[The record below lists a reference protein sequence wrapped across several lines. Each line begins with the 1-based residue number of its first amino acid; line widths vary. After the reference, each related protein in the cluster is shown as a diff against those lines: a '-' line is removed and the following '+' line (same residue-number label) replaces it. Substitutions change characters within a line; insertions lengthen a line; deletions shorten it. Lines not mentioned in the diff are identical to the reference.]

1 MSSAYGRI
9 PKPQGTSDLSTILPI
24 KKVLRNGIEGYIQ
37 QVDPNNKH
45 LVDYLHSRFNKE
57 IEDGSTYPQ
66 ENTLNE
72 QEFRDYFLG
81 YDAFVMSKDGIIE
94 PQVDYDWTDKII
106 GMFYIK
112 PNYPGRCSH
121 ICNGGF
127 FVMEHY
133 RGVGA
138 GVAMGEAFKILVP
151 AIGYKASLFNLVFEN
166 NPGSIAIWKKLGFQ
180 QVGRI
185 PNAGRLKNSPDKLV
199 DALMFYYDF
208 SQ

>member
-1 MSSAYGRI
+1 
-9 PKPQGTSDLSTILPI
+9 
-24 KKVLRNGIEGYIQ
+24 
-37 QVDPNNKH
+37 
-45 LVDYLHSRFNKE
+45 
-57 IEDGSTYPQ
+57 
-66 ENTLNE
+66 
-72 QEFRDYFLG
+72 
-81 YDAFVMSKDGIIE
+81 
-94 PQVDYDWTDKII
+94 
-106 GMFYIK
+106 
-112 PNYPGRCSH
+112 
-121 ICNGGF
+121 
-127 FVMEHY
+127 MEHY